1 MRVLVVGADG
11 EWSIHDRASREFQER
26 IIRIA
31 RMQRRAEENN
41 MKAAMILAAM
51 TAAAAT
57 PINVTP
63 ATTTAGPDPHAPVE
77 RGGPDVQY
85 FGGSM
90 GKRRMPSQGYAR
102 PRDGHSKW
110 RRGHAPSKR
119 AAKARGWKR

>member
-31 RMQRRAEENN
+31 RMQRRAEEND

-51 TAAAAT
+51 TAAAVT
-57 PINVTP
+57 PIGVTP
-63 ATTTAGPDPHAPVE
+63 ATTTAGPDPAKAADE
-77 RGGPDVQY
+77 GGPMVHY
-85 FGGSM
+85 AGGNC

-110 RRGHAPSKR
+110 RRGHAPSRR